1 MENYVLINGDRVIA
15 GPRSWARYFFESVL
29 RNDLEIEY
37 TLPSTKTDSDPI
49 EIAPGV
55 RILPAVLIEQPYN
68 NKIEYLHGPFWN
80 FDNNIATGTYEIR
93 QNELESIKNALK
105 RQIAI
110 NRYIKEI
117 KGVKTTIQNTEVT
130 VDTARGS
137 RDIFIQKLLLMP
149 DGTTVRWKFPEGW
162 LTLTKPE
169 LQAAVTAG
177 AMYVEQQFQWESGV
191 SQQIDACTT
200 AEELDAINLGDPFG
214 NG

>member
-1 MENYVLINGDRVIA
+1 MDMYVLINGDRVIA

-37 TLPSTKTDSDPI
+37 TLPNTKTDSDPI

-93 QNELESIKNALK
+93 QNELEAIKNALK

-169 LQAAVTAG
+169 LQAAVAAG
-177 AMYVEQQFQWESGV
+177 AMYVEQQFLWESGV

-200 AEELDAINLGDPFG
+200 AEELDVIDLGNPYA
-214 NG
+214 